1 MGLIKRATKLQKNR
15 FWFQAGFFTLF
26 VLAPPLDLFRFDLT
40 QNHFFF
46 LGQHWTLGLDA
57 FIAGEIGP
65 GQAAF
70 NLIFRGFLPIALVGG
85 GLIWTA
91 WRYGRLYC
99 GWLCPHFSVVETINK
114 LMVKASGKP
123 SVWEKNPLP
132 ELQPNGTIQKP
143 DRRLWPVTVLAALFF
158 AFLWALSL
166 LTYLLPPFEIYH
178 NLLTASLTPNQMR
191 FLGVGTGLLFI
202 EFMFARHLFCRFG
215 CAVGLFQSLAWMA
228 NDKGMVVG
236 FDRKRASLCADCNN
250 ACDNACPMRLKPR
263 SIKRKMFTCTECA
276 QCISACDQVQAQQAG
291 PGLLKWV
298 EDLEAL
304 PVVTGRDANG
314 KKPSPAAPPVRLRQP
329 QAVTPA
335 NYREL

>member
-1 MGLIKRATKLQKNR
+1 MNLANQATKLQKKR
-15 FWFQAGFFTLF
+15 FWFQAGFFILF

-57 FIAGEIGP
+57 FIGGAIGP
-65 GQAAF
+65 GEAAF
-70 NLIFRGFLPIALVGG
+70 NLIVRGFIPLALVGG

-91 WRYGRLYC
+91 WRFGRLYC
-99 GWLCPHFSVVETINK
+99 GWLCPHFSVVEMINK
-114 LMVKASGKP
+114 LMTRASGKP

-132 ELQPNGTIQKP
+132 ELQPNGSIQKP
-143 DRRLWPVTVLAALFF
+143 DRRFWPVTALAALLF

-178 NLLTASLTPNQMR
+178 NLITASLTGNQMR
-191 FLGVGTGLLFI
+191 FLGVATLLLFI

-228 NDKGMVVG
+228 NNRAMVVG
-236 FDRKRASLCADCNN
+236 FERKRANLCSDCNN
-250 ACDNACPMRLKPR
+250 ACDNVCPMRLKPR

-276 QCISACDQVQAQQAG
+276 QCISACNQVQAQQSR

-298 EDLEAL
+298 EQLEAI
-304 PVVTGRDANG
+304 PVVTGRDSNPRRSTQPTPQSNQAG
-314 KKPSPAAPPVRLRQP
+314 SQDCSQPSEEV
-329 QAVTPA
+329 
-335 NYREL
+335 

>member
-1 MGLIKRATKLQKNR
+1 MSLVSQATKQQKNR

-65 GQAAF
+65 GEAAF
-70 NLIFRGFLPIALVGG
+70 NLIVRGFLPLALVGG
-85 GLIWTA
+85 GLIWSA
-91 WRYGRLYC
+91 WRFGRLYC

-114 LMVKASGKP
+114 LMHRASGKP
-123 SVWEKNPLP
+123 SIWEKNPLP
-132 ELQPNGTIQKP
+132 ELQPNGKIQKP
-143 DRRLWPVTVLAALFF
+143 DRRYWPITILAALLF

-166 LTYLLPPFEIYH
+166 LTYLLPPFEIYQ

-191 FLGVGTGLLFI
+191 FLGVGTLLLFI

-228 NDKGMVVG
+228 NNKGMVVG
-236 FDRKRASLCADCNN
+236 FDRNRANLCSDCNN
-250 ACDNACPMRLKPR
+250 ACDNVCPMRLKPR

-276 QCISACDQVQAQQAG
+276 QCISACNQVQAQETR

-298 EDLEAL
+298 DDLEAI
-304 PVVTGRDANG
+304 PVVTGRESNG
-314 KKPSPAAPPVRLRQP
+314 KQTRQP
-329 QAVTPA
+329 NSDDRNQQTGE
-335 NYREL
+335 N